1 VKRGKRTSRTNR
13 AKGKA
18 KGNRNPA
25 RCRGPEYPAELARLE
40 LIVDRV
46 KSGGVPDHVDDL
58 CLNPT
63 VELVELAWKNL
74 PALLSSEGG
83 TGPEPEPSNELVVVW
98 KDPGTSVVQAR
109 AASPED
115 LLALKIVVEGISP
128 EEAAAGGGVQLN
140 IVNSALDT
148 AVGNGV
154 LLSPPTLIRRR
165 SGPSDEKSVGHQ
177 DFFSAPIFTLQWHVT
192 QQCDLLCRHCYDRS
206 ERTPLDAEKA
216 LGILDDFSG
225 FCRTKRVR
233 GRISFSGGNPL
244 LYPRFDDLYR
254 TAAQRGFT
262 PAILGNPVA
271 AGRIEELSEIGK
283 PAFFQ
288 VSLEGLERRNDYVRG
303 AGHFKRTIRFL
314 KVLSD
319 LGVYSIVMLTLTK
332 DNMDDVLPLCEL
344 LRDRTN
350 LFTFNRLSMVGDG
363 ANLDP
368 PSIAEYAHFLD
379 RYINASESNPIMG
392 LKDNLFNIVL
402 HKRGDEPFGGCTGYG
417 CGAAFNFLAVL
428 PDGEVH
434 ACRKFP
440 SLIGN
445 VFRQSLAEIYD
456 SSAAQRYR
464 DGCRAC
470 SSCEIRPVC
479 GGCLAVAS
487 GYGLD
492 IFEERDPY
500 CFM

>member
-1 VKRGKRTSRTNR
+1 MKRGKKTGRTNR
-13 AKGKA
+13 AKG
-18 KGNRNPA
+18 NRKPA
-25 RCRGPEYPAELARLE
+25 RCRGPEYLAELARLE

-46 KSGGVPDHVDDL
+46 KSGGVPNHVDDL

-74 PALLSSEGG
+74 PALLSAEGG
-83 TGPEPEPSNELVVVW
+83 IAPEPEPANELVMVW
-98 KDPGTSVVQAR
+98 KDPGTSVVRAR
-109 AASPED
+109 AASPGD

-128 EEAAAGGGVQLN
+128 EEAAAGGGVQVN

-148 AVGNGV
+148 AVRNGV
-154 LLSPPTLIRRR
+154 LLSPPALIRRR
-165 SGPSDEKSVGHQ
+165 SGPGDGRSAGQQ
-177 DFFSAPIFTLQWHVT
+177 DFFSASIFTLQWHVT
-192 QQCDLLCRHCYDRS
+192 QQCDLRCRHCYDRS
-206 ERTPLDAEKA
+206 ERMPLDAEKA
-216 LGILDDFSG
+216 FGTLEDFSG
-225 FCRTKRVR
+225 FCREKRVR

-244 LYPRFDDLYR
+244 LYPYFDDLYR
-254 TAAQRGFT
+254 SAVQRGFA

-271 AGRIEELSEIGK
+271 ANRIGELSEIGK
-283 PAFFQ
+283 PEFFQ
-288 VSLEGLERRNDYVRG
+288 VSLEGLEGRNDSVRG

-314 KVLSD
+314 EVLSD
-319 LGVYSIVMLTLTK
+319 LGIYSIVMLTLTK
-332 DNMDDVLPLCEL
+332 DNMDEVLPLCEL

-350 LFTFNRLSMVGDG
+350 LFTFNRLAMVGEG
-363 ANLDP
+363 ASLGP
-368 PSIAEYAHFLD
+368 PSIADYEHFLN
-379 RYINASESNPIMG
+379 RYIDASESNPIMG

-402 HKRGDEPFGGCTGYG
+402 HKRGDKFFGGCTGYG

-440 SLIGN
+440 SLVGN

-464 DGCRAC
+464 EGCRAC
-470 SSCEIRPVC
+470 SSCEIRHVC
-479 GGCLAVAS
+479 GGCLAVAA
-487 GYGLD
+487 GCGLD
-492 IFEERDPY
+492 VFDERDPY